1 MNKYIT
7 TLFFLLEIFIQ
18 GYSFCSPINNNQ
30 GQVVIKF
37 NKAETPENIV
47 IIIATL
53 SRPRFTSQTSI
64 LDFLCDIN
72 TEITFSSVPKGLW
85 HLKVEASDS
94 SNVVRFL
101 GEVDVN
107 VIENSVTQVN
117 LSLSPTDT
125 ETGSIYVSV
134 KWGTTS
140 NNQWKDYQNNPLLS
154 SLNSVYDDQGV
165 SQAKVYYDG
174 SKYMMWYIGL
184 SHGKGYTLYAES
196 LDGISWYRPISHPVL
211 NPGALGSWDSHTV
224 APGPVIKE
232 RGIYK
237 MYYQGYSD
245 PNESSQI
252 GLATSSDGKT
262 WQKYPTPV
270 LTGSAAW
277 ERQISPQSL
286 VKREG
291 TYYLYYV
298 GRDKVYRGKIGLA
311 TSYDGISWFKYS
323 GNPILVQTQDWEGT
337 GVTCPQVIYDGGV
350 FKMVYGTVSYQ
361 NNAVGMATS
370 GDGKNWT
377 KLSYNPIFKAQNTHR
392 DWAISDISYPCFIK
406 VDNEYRIYYSGWN
419 LGKYKIGLTKLV
431 P

>member
-1 MNKYIT
+1 MKTFMKNYIT
-7 TLFFLLEIFIQ
+7 ILFSLLAIFIQ
-18 GYSFCSPINNNQ
+18 EYSFCAPINNNQ

-47 IIIATL
+47 IIVATL
-53 SRPRFTSQTSI
+53 TRPRFTSQTSI
-64 LDFLCDIN
+64 LDFSCDIN

-117 LSLSPTDT
+117 LSLSPTDA

-134 KWGTTS
+134 NWGTTS
-140 NNQWKDYQNNPLLS
+140 KNGWRDYHGNPLLS

-174 SKYMMWYIGL
+174 SNYMMWYIGL

-277 ERQISPQSL
+277 ERQISPQSI
-286 VKREG
+286 VKRDG
-291 TYYLYYV
+291 TYYL
-298 GRDKVYRGKIGLA
+298 
-311 TSYDGISWFKYS
+311 
-323 GNPILVQTQDWEGT
+323 
-337 GVTCPQVIYDGGV
+337 
-350 FKMVYGTVSYQ
+350 
-361 NNAVGMATS
+361 
-370 GDGKNWT
+370 
-377 KLSYNPIFKAQNTHR
+377 
-392 DWAISDISYPCFIK
+392 
-406 VDNEYRIYYSGWN
+406 
-419 LGKYKIGLTKLV
+419 
-431 P
+431 